1 MQTLSIPLVPRKR
14 RAWALP
20 GLVLAAC
27 TLEPRMVSAQAPTP
41 EQEATISLLKIEV
54 IEGEGA
60 INNIRLHRSKEPV
73 VRTVDENDRPLS
85 GASVTFLLPAM
96 GPGGAFPGNIRE
108 LAMQTDEKGEAAGKG
123 LVPNQMVGKFQIRV
137 AASYR
142 GERAN
147 VVINQ
152 TNAEPGGAANG
163 GSSKKILL
171 IAVIGGAVAGG
182 AALAASRGSGS
193 SGGSGSTSPSQP
205 AGPPNP
211 VGIVITSGTPVF
223 QPPH

>member
-1 MQTLSIPLVPRKR
+1 
-14 RAWALP
+14 
-20 GLVLAAC
+20 
-27 TLEPRMVSAQAPTP
+27 
-41 EQEATISLLKIEV
+41 
-54 IEGEGA
+54 
-60 INNIRLHRSKEPV
+60 
-73 VRTVDENDRPLS
+73 
-85 GASVTFLLPAM
+85 M

-193 SGGSGSTSPSQP
+193 SGGSSSTSPSQP

>member
-1 MQTLSIPLVPRKR
+1 
-14 RAWALP
+14 LP
-20 GLVLAAC
+20 GFVLAAC

-41 EQEATISLLKIEV
+41 EQEATTSMLKIQV
-54 IEGEGA
+54 VEGEGA
-60 INNIRLHRSKEPV
+60 INNIRLHRAKVPV
-73 VRTVDENDRPLS
+73 VRTVDDHNQPLS
-85 GASVTFLLPAM
+85 GVAVTFLLPVM
-96 GPGGAFPGNIRE
+96 GPGGEFPGNIRE
-108 LAMQTDEKGEAAGKG
+108 LALQTDEKGEAAGNG

-142 GERAN
+142 GERADA
-147 VVINQ
+147 VINQ

-182 AALAASRGSGS
+182 VALAASRGSSS
-193 SGGSGSTSPSQP
+193 SGGGGSTSPSQP
-205 AGPPNP
+205 AGPQNP
-211 VGIVITSGTPVF
+211 AAIVITSGTPVL

>member
-1 MQTLSIPLVPRKR
+1 M
-14 RAWALP
+14 
-20 GLVLAAC
+20 
-27 TLEPRMVSAQAPTP
+27 
-41 EQEATISLLKIEV
+41 LKIGV
-54 IEGEGA
+54 VEGEGA
-60 INNIRLHRSKEPV
+60 TNNIRLHRAKEPV
-73 VRTVDENDRPLS
+73 VRTVDENNQPLS
-85 GASVTFLLPAM
+85 GVSVTFLLPAM
-96 GPGGAFPGNIRE
+96 GPSGEFPGNVRE

-147 VVINQ
+147 AVINQ

-171 IAVIGGAVAGG
+171 IAVIGGAIAGG
-182 AALAASRGSGS
+182 AALASRGSG
-193 SGGSGSTSPSQP
+193 GSSTSPTQP
-205 AGPPNP
+205 AGPQNP
-211 VGIVITSGTPVF
+211 AGIVITSGTPVI

>member
-1 MQTLSIPLVPRKR
+1 
-14 RAWALP
+14 
-20 GLVLAAC
+20 LVLAAC

-41 EQEATISLLKIEV
+41 EQEATTSMLKIEV
-54 IEGEGA
+54 VAGEGA
-60 INNIRLHRSKEPV
+60 INNIRLHRAKEPV
-73 VRTVDENDRPLS
+73 VRTVDENNQPLS
-85 GASVTFLLPAM
+85 GVFVTFLLPVM
-96 GPGGAFPGNIRE
+96 GPGGEFPGNLRE
-108 LAMQTDEKGEAAGKG
+108 LAMQTNEKGEAAGKG
-123 LVPNQMVGKFQIRV
+123 LAPNQMVGKFEIRV

-147 VVINQ
+147 AVINQ

-193 SGGSGSTSPSQP
+193 SGASGSTSPSQP
-205 AGPPNP
+205 AGSQSPA
-211 VGIVITSGTPVF
+211 GIVITSGTPVL

>member
-1 MQTLSIPLVPRKR
+1 M
-14 RAWALP
+14 
-20 GLVLAAC
+20 LAAC
-27 TLEPRMVSAQAPTP
+27 TLEPRMVSAQAPMP
-41 EQEATISLLKIEV
+41 EQEATISMLKIEV
-54 IEGEGA
+54 VEGEGA
-60 INNIRLHRSKEPV
+60 INNIRLHRAKEPV
-73 VRTVDENDRPLS
+73 VRTVDENNQPLS
-85 GASVTFLLPAM
+85 GVSVTFLLPVM
-96 GPGGAFPGNIRE
+96 GPGGEFPGNIRE

-147 VVINQ
+147 AAINQ

-182 AALAASRGSGS
+182 AALAASRGGSS

-205 AGPPNP
+205 AGPQNP
-211 VGIVITSGTPVF
+211 LGIVITSGTPVL

>member
-1 MQTLSIPLVPRKR
+1 
-14 RAWALP
+14 
-20 GLVLAAC
+20 
-27 TLEPRMVSAQAPTP
+27 MVSAQAPTP
-41 EQEATISLLKIEV
+41 EREAAASMLKIEV
-54 IEGEGA
+54 VAGEGA
-60 INNIRLHRSKEPV
+60 INNIRLHRAKEPV
-73 VRTVDENDRPLS
+73 VRTVDENNQPLS
-85 GASVTFLLPAM
+85 GVFVTFLLPVM
-96 GPGGAFPGNIRE
+96 GPGGEFPGNLRE
-108 LAMQTDEKGEAAGKG
+108 LAMQTNEKGEAAGKG
-123 LVPNQMVGKFQIRV
+123 LAPNQMVGKFQIRV

-147 VVINQ
+147 AVINQ

-182 AALAASRGSGS
+182 AALAASRGSS

-205 AGPPNP
+205 PGSQNP
-211 VGIVITSGTPVF
+211 AGIVITSGTPVL

>member
-1 MQTLSIPLVPRKR
+1 
-14 RAWALP
+14 
-20 GLVLAAC
+20 
-27 TLEPRMVSAQAPTP
+27 MVSAQAPTP
-41 EQEATISLLKIEV
+41 EQEATISMLKIEV
-54 IEGEGA
+54 VEGEGA
-60 INNIRLHRSKEPV
+60 INNIRLHRAKEPV
-73 VRTVDENDRPLS
+73 VRTVDENNQPLS
-85 GASVTFLLPAM
+85 GVSLTFLLPVM
-96 GPGGAFPGNIRE
+96 GPGGEFPGNLRE

-147 VVINQ
+147 AVINQ

-171 IAVIGGAVAGG
+171 IALIGGAVAGG
-182 AALAASRGSGS
+182 AALAASRGSG
-193 SGGSGSTSPSQP
+193 GSGSTSPSQP
-205 AGPPNP
+205 AGPQNP
-211 VGIVITSGTPVF
+211 GGIVIASGTPVI

>member
-1 MQTLSIPLVPRKR
+1 M
-14 RAWALP
+14 
-20 GLVLAAC
+20 
-27 TLEPRMVSAQAPTP
+27 
-41 EQEATISLLKIEV
+41 LKIEV
-54 IEGEGA
+54 VEGEEA
-60 INNIRLHRSKEPV
+60 INNIRLHRAREPV
-73 VRTVDENDRPLS
+73 VRTVDENHQPLS
-85 GASVTFLLPAM
+85 GVSVTFLLPVM
-96 GPGGAFPGNIRE
+96 GPGGEFPGNVRE
-108 LAMQTDEKGEAAGKG
+108 LAMQTDENGEAAGKG

-147 VVINQ
+147 AVINQ

-182 AALAASRGSGS
+182 AALAASRA
-193 SGGSGSTSPSQP
+193 SGSTSPSQP
-205 AGPPNP
+205 AGPQNP
-211 VGIVITSGTPVF
+211 VGIVITSGTPVI

>member
-1 MQTLSIPLVPRKR
+1 M
-14 RAWALP
+14 
-20 GLVLAAC
+20 
-27 TLEPRMVSAQAPTP
+27 
-41 EQEATISLLKIEV
+41 LKIDV
-54 IEGEGA
+54 VEGEGA
-60 INNIRLHRSKEPV
+60 INNIRLHRAKEPV
-73 VRTVDENDRPLS
+73 VRTVDENNQPLS
-85 GASVTFLLPAM
+85 GVSVTFLLPAM
-96 GPGGAFPGNIRE
+96 GPSGEFPGNVRE

-142 GERAN
+142 GGRTNA
-147 VVINQ
+147 VISQ

-182 AALAASRGSGS
+182 VALAASR
-193 SGGSGSTSPSQP
+193 GSGSTSPSQP
-205 AGPPNP
+205 AGPQNP
-211 VGIVITSGTPVF
+211 VGIVITSGTPAL